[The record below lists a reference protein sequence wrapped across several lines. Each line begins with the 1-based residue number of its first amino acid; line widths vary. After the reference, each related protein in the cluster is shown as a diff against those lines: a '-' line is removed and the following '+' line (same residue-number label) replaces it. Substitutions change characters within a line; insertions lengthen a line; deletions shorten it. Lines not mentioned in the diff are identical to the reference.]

1 MTYVSTINHDA
12 LHPLMEEGGIICF
25 LAAKIEQFVS
35 VLVLGVQKGRNLFY
49 WVPVQWPHAR
59 AENCKYKNTYETV
72 RQLRIIFSPIRTTNI
87 EWDLIVRFGWFW
99 LDLDCDFVLSYY
111 VDM

>member
-49 WVPVQWPHAR
+49 WVPVQ
-59 AENCKYKNTYETV
+59 
-72 RQLRIIFSPIRTTNI
+72 
-87 EWDLIVRFGWFW
+87 
-99 LDLDCDFVLSYY
+99 
-111 VDM
+111 

>member
-1 MTYVSTINHDA
+1 MSGLFSLPLSAWGVELFLDTPVLVQHSFLHFYSLVCFITLFENDLNTINHDA

-49 WVPVQWPHAR
+49 WVPVQ
-59 AENCKYKNTYETV
+59 
-72 RQLRIIFSPIRTTNI
+72 
-87 EWDLIVRFGWFW
+87 
-99 LDLDCDFVLSYY
+99 
-111 VDM
+111 